1 MTCMAPSRL
10 ASRFRLYRL
19 STIFQ
24 FRNRNFLF
32 RSGFNAT
39 YSTAD
44 RDCGATLTANANEQ
58 TLTYS
63 HTAEPGNTQI
73 YRCSWFISASS
84 NTKMVDVKTTA
95 MDMPGK
101 TNLIF
106 FHNFFQLLKRLR
118 GWKLCRWLSWISR
131 LWVTLRRRP
140 ASQILQRRWSWNPS
154 RIFQS
159 ARHYANFASKRKEPK
174 LKFHRYRKNINNR
187 CLFIKDFSTKKRLAL
202 EITTPTLRESSV
214 LDGRIIMTNT
224 WTAEWL

>member
-1 MTCMAPSRL
+1 MSTGKNVQKWTRYFLLFFSDASERRVSLSAESKIL
-10 ASRFRLYRL
+10 ASTFGRFRLYRL

-95 MDMPGK
+95 MDMPGWLINKK
-101 TNLIF
+101 T
-106 FHNFFQLLKRLR
+106 
-118 GWKLCRWLSWISR
+118 
-131 LWVTLRRRP
+131 
-140 ASQILQRRWSWNPS
+140 
-154 RIFQS
+154 
-159 ARHYANFASKRKEPK
+159 
-174 LKFHRYRKNINNR
+174 
-187 CLFIKDFSTKKRLAL
+187 
-202 EITTPTLRESSV
+202 
-214 LDGRIIMTNT
+214 
-224 WTAEWL
+224 

>member
-1 MTCMAPSRL
+1 MFDFTPIHRSFGKL
-10 ASRFRLYRL
+10 DL

-24 FRNRNFLF
+24 IRNRNFLF

-95 MDMPGK
+95 MDMPGWLIN
-101 TNLIF
+101 NLLI
-106 FHNFFQLLKRLR
+106 
-118 GWKLCRWLSWISR
+118 I
-131 LWVTLRRRP
+131 
-140 ASQILQRRWSWNPS
+140 
-154 RIFQS
+154 
-159 ARHYANFASKRKEPK
+159 SKRKK
-174 LKFHRYRKNINNR
+174 L
-187 CLFIKDFSTKKRLAL
+187 L
-202 EITTPTLRESSV
+202 
-214 LDGRIIMTNT
+214 G
-224 WTAEWL
+224 